1 VLTSSSGRRSFLHL
15 FRIAIAVI
23 LILLLILNI
32 AFYGRY
38 SDLAL
43 HPSSAYGLLDNYN
56 WLLRSFGTG
65 AAFYVIYLL
74 AMIAVTIISIF
85 SRSVS
90 EDTPILSP
98 FVLIS

>member
-1 VLTSSSGRRSFLHL
+1 V
-15 FRIAIAVI
+15 AI

-38 SDLAL
+38 SDLSL
-43 HPSSAYGLLDNYN
+43 HPLSAYGRLDNYN